1 MPRWK
6 GSPQALAVLIGIAMG
21 LALSPSLSGC
31 SAESLKISQVFE
43 SVSGYALSGDAARE
57 LDRFGAVYR
66 NNVSDPGNTK
76 QLRHFRNAF
85 QRVRAD
91 YVRKVSDAKLIDAA
105 IKGARKAIEE
115 DKQGKLLKPAV
126 LVEASLDSMMGSLDP
141 HTVYYNA
148 DEYNDMQVSTRGEF
162 GGLGINV
169 SMEDGLVK
177 VIAPIEDTPAF
188 RAGIKSGDLITHLD
202 GKPIKGRTL
211 AWAVKRMRGL
221 PGQPIRLTIR
231 RDKVDPFDVT
241 IIRDVITVRSV
252 RWRTVGSIGYIRVS
266 RFSEKT
272 EGGFNEAVRAI
283 KKKLGTKLKG
293 VVLDLRDNGGG
304 LLNQSVIL
312 ADAFL
317 DKGRIVSV
325 KGRNKEDVR
334 VYTAGY
340 GDAAEGL
347 PMVVLIN
354 GGSASASEIVASA
367 LKENGRAVVMGR
379 RSFGKGSVQTIIPLP
394 IEGALKL
401 TTQLYYGPND
411 KTIQAFGIE
420 PDIRLT
426 LPEDKDKDGKKI
438 KRRREI
444 DMPGFLPGEAKHA
457 RFRQTVIKERDCP
470 AVEVTVIDRKVE
482 DYGLGCATEFLNA
495 GSTAKFIASL
505 GAGKTM

>member
-1 MPRWK
+1 M
-6 GSPQALAVLIGIAMG
+6 GIV
-21 LALSPSLSGC
+21 LSPSLSGC
-31 SAESLKISQVFE
+31 SAKDSPISRVFE
-43 SVSGYALSGDAARE
+43 SVGGYSLSDNAAGE
-57 LDRFGAVYR
+57 LGRFDAVYL
-66 NNVSDPGNTK
+66 NNVADPANTR
-76 QLRHFRNAF
+76 QLRHFKNAF
-85 QRVRAD
+85 RRVRTD
-91 YVRKVSDAKLIDAA
+91 YVRKVSDANLIDAA
-105 IKGARKAIEE
+105 IKGALKAVKE
-115 DKQGKLLKPAV
+115 DKGKPLKPAV

-148 DEYNDMQVSTRGEF
+148 DEYNEMQVSTRGEF
-162 GGLGINV
+162 GGLGIHV

-177 VIAPIEDTPAF
+177 VISPIEDTPAF

-211 AWAVKRMRGL
+211 SWAVKKMRGP
-221 PGQPIRLTIR
+221 PGVPIRLTVLR
-231 RDKVDPFDVT
+231 GKVKPFDVT
-241 IIRDVITVRSV
+241 VIRDVITVRSV
-252 RWRTVGSIGYIRVS
+252 RWRTVGPIGYIRVS

-272 EGGFNEAVRAI
+272 EGGFNEAVRGI
-283 KKKLGTKLKG
+283 KGKLGEGLKG

-304 LLNQSVIL
+304 LLNQSVTL

-317 DKGRIVSV
+317 DTGRIVSV
-325 KGRNKEDVR
+325 KGREKDDVR
-334 VYTAGY
+334 VYNAAY
-340 GDAAEGL
+340 GDAARGL

-367 LKENGRAVVMGR
+367 LKENGRAIVMGR

-426 LPEDKDKDGKKI
+426 LPEKGEDGKKI
-438 KRRREI
+438 KRLREI

-457 RFRQTVIKERDCP
+457 SSKQTVIKERDCP
-470 AVEVTVIDRKVE
+470 AVQVTVADRKVE